1 MESCKRWLLPLVAN
15 RILTQ
20 LTTVLRS
27 DRSSERRHT
36 IGSSTYPLCVRLMMN
51 FAGHSVALTSRA

>member
-36 IGSSTYPLCVRLMMN
+36 IGSSTYPLCVRLM
-51 FAGHSVALTSRA
+51 